1 VFWVENT
8 LDLRAGIDLIVAR
21 EEVEAMFAII
31 GSLGRDLWKGVEEER
46 LIRGSGVSEKG
57 GVYIG
62 IPWNSVIWEND
73 IR

>member
-1 VFWVENT
+1 MFWVKNT

-31 GSLGRDLWKGVEEER
+31 GSLGRDLWKDIKEER

-57 GVYIG
+57 GFI
-62 IPWNSVIWEND
+62 
-73 IR
+73 